1 LVIGMR
7 TLGID
12 IETYSSVNLQTSGV
26 YAYTAAPDFEVLLIG
41 YAFDDEPVQL
51 VDLAMREPLP
61 AEFLDALEDP
71 GVVKTAH
78 NANFERVCLARHF
91 RRPMPPEQWWCT
103 AVHAAMLGYPRSLES
118 VAKAMKLTHQKS
130 AGKALIRY
138 FCLPCRPT
146 KRNNRRTRNRP
157 AHDPGKWMEFRSY
170 CKQDVEVER
179 AIYKTL
185 ERFPVPETERRLWA
199 LDQRLNDAGVCID
212 PVFVDRAI
220 ECSTAYR
227 ARLEDEAMKLTGLEN
242 PNSVAQIKQ
251 WLKET
256 EELEVETLNKETL
269 PELLALTD
277 GPAARLLEIRR
288 EVSKTSCRKYEAMT
302 RSACDGKVRGLLRF
316 YGAGRT
322 GRWAGQ
328 HVQVHNL
335 PQNHIPDLALA
346 RQLVREGSF
355 DAVELLYESVPGT
368 LSQLVRTA
376 FIPSPGCRF
385 IIADFSAIEARII
398 AWLAGEKWRMD
409 VFRTH
414 GKIYEASAAQMF
426 KVPIAT
432 VTKGS
437 PLRQKGKISE
447 LALGYQGSKGAL
459 ITMGALNMGLKEEEL
474 PELVISWRRAN
485 PNIVRLWHDVEDAAL
500 KAVCDSCAVKLPHG
514 LEFIGMLGFLFI
526 RLPSGRR
533 LSYVRPQ
540 IVPGPY
546 GDQVAY
552 FGMDQTSKKWKRI
565 PTYGGKLVENI
576 VQAIARDCLAEAM
589 LRLDEA
595 GYNIV
600 MHVHDEVVLDMPCGV
615 GSLEE
620 ACEIMG
626 RPLAWAPGLPL
637 RADGFEAEFYQK
649 D

>member
-1 LVIGMR
+1 MIGMR
-7 TLGID
+7 MLCID
-12 IETYSSVNLQTSGV
+12 IETYNSVDLQTSGV
-26 YAYTAAPDFEVLLIG
+26 YAYAAAPDFAVLLVG
-41 YAFDDEPVQL
+41 FAFDDGPVQL
-51 VDLAMREPLP
+51 VDLAMRERLP
-61 AEFLDALEDP
+61 QEFLDALEDP

-91 RRPMPPEQWWCT
+91 RRSMPPEQWWCT
-103 AVHAAMLGYPRSLES
+103 AVHAAILGYPRSLES
-118 VAKAMKLTHQKS
+118 VARAMKLTHQKS
-130 AGKALIRY
+130 AGKTLIRY

-157 AHDPGKWMEFRSY
+157 EHDPGKWMEFRNY

-179 AIYKTL
+179 EIFKTL
-185 ERFPVPETERRLWA
+185 KRFPMPETERRLWA

-212 PVFVDRAI
+212 PVFVDQAI
-220 ECSTAYR
+220 KCGAAYR
-227 ARLEDEAMKLTGLEN
+227 ERLETEAVKLTGLTN

-277 GPAARLLEIRR
+277 GPAARMLEIRR
-288 EVSKTSCRKYEAMT
+288 EASKTSCRKYEAIT
-302 RSACDGKVRGLLRF
+302 RTACNGVVRGLLQF

-322 GRWAGQ
+322 GRWAGRR
-328 HVQVHNL
+328 VQVHNL

-346 RQLVREGSF
+346 RRLVREGYF
-355 DAVELLYESVPGT
+355 DAVELLYDSVPGT
-368 LSQLVRTA
+368 LSQLIRTA
-376 FIPSPGCRF
+376 FIPSPECRF
-385 IIADFSAIEARII
+385 IIADFSAIEARIVS
-398 AWLAGEKWRMD
+398 WLAGEKWRMD
-409 VFRTH
+409 VFQTH

-426 KVPIAT
+426 KVPIAA

-437 PLRQKGKISE
+437 SLRQKGKIAE

-474 PELVISWRRAN
+474 PELVNSWRGAN
-485 PNIVRLWHDVEDAAL
+485 PKIVQFWHDVEDAAL
-500 KAVCDSCAVKLPHG
+500 RAVRDGCTVKLQHG
-514 LEFIGMLGFLFI
+514 LEFTCTQGFLFV
-526 RLPSGRR
+526 RLPSGRQ
-533 LSYVRPQ
+533 LAYVRPQ

-552 FGMDQTSKKWKRI
+552 FGMDPASKKWKRI

-576 VQAIARDCLAEAM
+576 VQATARDCLAAAM

-595 GYNIV
+595 GYRIA
-600 MHVHDEVVLDMPCGV
+600 MHVHDEVVLDMPVGV

-620 ACEIMG
+620 ACKIMG

-637 RADGFEAEFYQK
+637 RAEGFESEFYMK